1 MIENTACYIVIQ
13 TSCSLTVAPRLA
25 DTQSKGNSSV
35 PTVPSCDPTVGRP
48 AAALPSSSV
57 SAVPLCLQ
65 ENYSLFLIIFF
76 PLMYHLPFFSGLFS
90 GSLEGFNPLTS

>member
-25 DTQSKGNSSV
+25 DTQRKGNSSV

-57 SAVPLCLQ
+57 SAVPLRLQ

-76 PLMYHLPFFSGLFS
+76 PLMYHLPFFSGLS
-90 GSLEGFNPLTS
+90 N